1 MHGIIDRIDRKN
13 GITRIVDYKTGSDI
27 LRYSN
32 LADVFDTNSNKQN
45 KALIQTLFY
54 TYVFERAN
62 ALEQVEPNL
71 YSIRN
76 MRKEGTFF
84 IEGKEKLK
92 LNGAKLES
100 IKEEFIGFLEGK
112 LAELF
117 DESRPF
123 VPTENEAGFA
133 FSPYLTLCGM

>member
-1 MHGIIDRIDRKN
+1 
-13 GITRIVDYKTGSDI
+13 
-27 LRYSN
+27 
-32 LADVFDTNSNKQN
+32 
-45 KALIQTLFY
+45 
-54 TYVFERAN
+54 
-62 ALEQVEPNL
+62 
-71 YSIRN
+71 

-92 LNGAKLES
+92 LNGTKLES
-100 IKEEFIGFLEGK
+100 IKEEFIGFLEAK

-117 DESRPF
+117 DESQPF